1 MEILNHT
8 TMNYSLFLFSKLN
21 DLMFNP
27 QYEYDRQ
34 YDDLVVLFQE
44 YQQSEFNKPDAD
56 EYTCMVSFLESKE
69 NDIRAVIEWRHKQ

>member
-1 MEILNHT
+1 
-8 TMNYSLFLFSKLN
+8 MNYSLFLFSKLN